1 MPAVKFYLS
10 TESEILAL
18 DTNSS
23 KWVNLAFYYPN
34 DKDYFYQALNGVM
47 RPIGK
52 NGSLGIS
59 TGEGVTINGKVMG
72 GVKTNIKQDE
82 LVDVPIDYDY
92 NTFSLSVSG
101 SMLITGGL
109 KLMK

>member
-1 MPAVKFYLS
+1 MSSVKFFLS

-18 DTNSS
+18 LPTSP
-23 KWVNLAFYYPN
+23 KWVNLAFYYPE
-34 DKDYFYQALNGVM
+34 DKDYFYQIVNGVM

-52 NGSLGIS
+52 NASIGLN

-72 GVKTNIKQDE
+72 GVKTFIKQDE
-82 LVDVPIDYDY
+82 LVDVPVDYDY
-92 NTFSLSVSG
+92 NTFSLRVSG
-101 SMLITGGL
+101 QMLITGGL